1 MCLRNALESCPV
13 FAVDRR
19 REVRVAIVDLA
30 IAADAAVAAA
40 VAIAVPAAPG
50 GWGEPARLSC

>member
-1 MCLRNALESCPV
+1 V